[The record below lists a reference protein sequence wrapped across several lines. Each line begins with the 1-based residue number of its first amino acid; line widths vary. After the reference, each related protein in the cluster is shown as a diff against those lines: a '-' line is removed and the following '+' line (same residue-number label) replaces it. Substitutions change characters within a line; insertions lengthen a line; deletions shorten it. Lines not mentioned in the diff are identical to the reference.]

1 MLYWM
6 NYPSSSYYTITITII
21 SKLSHSY
28 NIILYFTVSQTI
40 VLLFHLIIYY
50 YYMTSHYMELYA
62 SDLSF
67 AVW

>member
-50 YYMTSHYMELYA
+50 YYMTSHYMELDA